1 MPPSLAIVLGLVA
14 LLRSLVI
21 SSLRLLSDRPQL
33 RHGDMRLHWIAGENK
48 WLATR
53 YGLAGMCIRTP
64 GGRKRQ
70 LRQEVGD
77 LVDRLLPIARETGDH
92 PYLAALQP
100 MDQFESG
107 AARQR
112 RVYRQGGTWPAVIQ
126 DLKGR
131 FAEGLIFPTGPTV
144 LLVEDNPESR
154 DGLSRHLQRKGYK
167 TLIAVDG
174 RAGVDVARA
183 QTPDIILMDMSL
195 PILDGWEAT
204 RKLKA
209 APQTRAIP
217 VIALTAHAMAG
228 DREKALEAGCDDYET
243 KPVEFARLLAKIQ
256 SFRAKNPHSQESGVR
271 SRKCLTP
278 DS

>member
-1 MPPSLAIVLGLVA
+1 
-14 LLRSLVI
+14 
-21 SSLRLLSDRPQL
+21 
-33 RHGDMRLHWIAGENK
+33 MRLHAMAGENK
-48 WLATR
+48 GLATR
-53 YGLAGMCIRTP
+53 YGLGGMCMRSP
-64 GGRKRQ
+64 GGKKRQ

-77 LVDRLLPIARETGDH
+77 LINRLLPIARETGDH

-112 RVYRQGGTWPAVIQ
+112 RIYRQGGTWQAVIQ

-228 DREKALEAGCDDYET
+228 DRDKALEAGSDAYT
-243 KPVEFARLLAKIQ
+243 TQPLPFAPLLAKLQ
-256 SFRAKNPHSQESGVR
+256 SFLAKSPR
-271 SRKCLTP
+271 SRRSVRPPPPRPRPPPTTTARP
-278 DS
+278 